1 MYAARARGCA
11 RVGSSALRR
20 YGKVS
25 FVDLAGSERLKD
37 TAGPNKCALPSARQP
52 QPAISSRWSTLPS
65 TDYDAQPASA
75 GMAWHGMAW
84 HGIRGASMAR
94 LVPGADCWMRP
105 RLGWADRQ
113 TAPQL
118 WRWRG

>member
-1 MYAARARGCA
+1 VYAARARGCA

-52 QPAISSRWSTLPS
+52 QLLRLQRWSTLPS
-65 TDYDAQPASA
+65 TDYDAQPRL
-75 GMAWHGMAW
+75 GRHGMAW

-94 LVPGADCWMRP
+94 LVPGADCWMWP